1 MYNIWHMVWLKALSW
16 LIIFSSCNYQKHTS
30 NTKIHRAIRYAQS
43 DLIEKFEFIGAP
55 YRYPGTGSDMHWWTW
70 AADNTLLV
78 ADDDGENFDG
88 PSNYAHLLRITGI
101 PPHHKVE
108 TVTDFVDIPF
118 RKMIPEGK
126 LLRRYINGII
136 AIDSLLYISVYDY
149 DWNLDRNT
157 LYFDSLRH
165 RLELYDSTWMDI
177 KDSTLLHNMMF
188 TDNLSLNYGIAGII
202 KSTDHGKTWSNIPD
216 QKTPR
221 FLGPKFAGLTFLNF
235 GPGYTDVP
243 DNLGSYVYAMSND
256 YSWESGDCLYMAR
269 VHKDSVLSRNAW
281 QFLSGIIDES
291 IPEWSKH
298 ESESYPIFTDSGHAG
313 HPTISYNF
321 ALKRYIL
328 GIYSD
333 TIPHK
338 ENATAEEWR
347 KWDKASEVQLYESE
361 NPWGPWKIFYS
372 EMPFGGKNHSCYLP
386 QLPNNWW

>member
-1 MYNIWHMVWLKALSW
+1 MVWLKALSW

-108 TVTDFVDIPF
+108 TVSDFVDIPF

-177 KDSTLLHNMMF
+177 KDC
-188 TDNLSLNYGIAGII
+188 
-202 KSTDHGKTWSNIPD
+202 K
-216 QKTPR
+216 
-221 FLGPKFAGLTFLNF
+221 
-235 GPGYTDVP
+235 
-243 DNLGSYVYAMSND
+243 
-256 YSWESGDCLYMAR
+256 CLYDYRM
-269 VHKDSVLSRNAW
+269 
-281 QFLSGIIDES
+281 
-291 IPEWSKH
+291 
-298 ESESYPIFTDSGHAG
+298 
-313 HPTISYNF
+313 
-321 ALKRYIL
+321 
-328 GIYSD
+328 
-333 TIPHK
+333 
-338 ENATAEEWR
+338 
-347 KWDKASEVQLYESE
+347 
-361 NPWGPWKIFYS
+361 
-372 EMPFGGKNHSCYLP
+372 
-386 QLPNNWW
+386 